1 MVLANTWLWLECEM
15 SSTDL
20 SVWTLVLRGQGGLEG
35 RGTFQGQ
42 ILARGSGPLGFEIF
56 ITQLHFLVTVCTLTK
71 DECDWLPPFPV
82 IKLTTQWATSP

>member
-1 MVLANTWLWLECEM
+1 MLLANTRLWFECEM

-42 ILARGSGPLGFEIF
+42 ILARGSGPLGFEI
-56 ITQLHFLVTVCTLTK
+56 L
-71 DECDWLPPFPV
+71 
-82 IKLTTQWATSP
+82 